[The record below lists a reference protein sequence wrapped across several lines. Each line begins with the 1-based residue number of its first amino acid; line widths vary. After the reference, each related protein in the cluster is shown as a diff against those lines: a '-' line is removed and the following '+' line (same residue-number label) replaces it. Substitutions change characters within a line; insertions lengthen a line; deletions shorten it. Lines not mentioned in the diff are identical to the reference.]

1 MILLRSTSLCTFVT
15 VIEVNMSGVMPY
27 TVGTATILG
36 GLLICMFLLDFFFEE
51 KEVSTTDA
59 SLLK

>member
-1 MILLRSTSLCTFVT
+1 
-15 VIEVNMSGVMPY
+15 MSGVMPY